1 MKILAIYGSSRE
13 TGNTELLTE
22 NVLDGLECTR
32 VYLRHQ
38 QVQAIV
44 DRRHTPEGFS
54 PVEDDHDEIIRQL
67 LEHDLVIFATP
78 LYWYG
83 MSGPMKDFV
92 DRWSQSLRDPRLGFR
107 EKIRSKPGYLIM
119 TGGSDARLKGLP
131 LVLQFAHIFEFV
143 GMEFLGYLIGT
154 GGKPGQVLEDE
165 RSLLEA
171 GWLNRELR
179 RRAALHPEG

>member
-1 MKILAIYGSSRE
+1 MKIMVLYGSSRE
-13 TGNTELLTE
+13 DGNTELLTE
-22 NVLDGLECTR
+22 KALEGLECTR
-32 VYLRHQ
+32 IHLRLQ
-38 QVQAIV
+38 RVEAIV
-44 DRRHTPEGFS
+44 DKRHAPEGFS
-54 PVEDDHDEIIRQL
+54 PVDDDHDQIIRLL

-107 EKIRSKPGYLIM
+107 EKIRSKQGYLIM

-154 GGKPGQVLEDE
+154 GGKPRQVLDDE
-165 RSLLEA
+165 RALLEA

-179 RRAALHPEG
+179 RLAAVHAER